1 MRNNIVL
8 FFGQRFLKAKGTI
21 LPHLSVLMSSLAI
34 MISVAILI
42 IVTSVMNGFSADL
55 IEKILGLNSHIT
67 VYPRN
72 SDKLVNYSK
81 ITREIQTID
90 GVKLTFPVISGSGMI
105 VKDDASIGL
114 FIKGMTANDI
124 KSNKDLMKSITA
136 NLSNFD
142 KNYNII
148 LGKGIA
154 RQLKVKKG
162 NDVDLIVPVLART
175 MVGTFPRQVKMKVVG
190 FINSHSQQYDNY
202 MAIISFN
209 AGRAIFGTEG
219 ASSVEIITNN
229 PEDLGVIESKI
240 SKRNKYYISDWKSE
254 NSGLLHALKVES
266 SVMSLILGLFV
277 IISVFTIFAVIR
289 MMIKSKERDI
299 AILKAHGIS
308 DFQVGKMFFIVGI
321 VICMFGMLFGN
332 FVGIV
337 FALNVDKIRIFL
349 EDLFHSTLL
358 DGDIYLLSHLPSRII
373 VDDIIKINI
382 FVFISALICIYLS
395 IKRNIKI
402 NITETLR
409 NN

>member
-1 MRNNIVL
+1 MENNIVL
-8 FFGQRFLKAKGTI
+8 FFGRRFLKAKGAI
-21 LPHLSVLMSSLAI
+21 FPHLSVLMSSLAI
-34 MISVAILI
+34 TISVAVLI

-72 SDKLVNYSK
+72 NKLVNFSK
-81 ITREIQTID
+81 IIREIKTID
-90 GVKLTFPVISGSGMI
+90 GVKLAFPVISGSGMI
-105 VKDDASIGL
+105 VKDDVSIGL
-114 FIKGMTANDI
+114 FIKGMTAEDI
-124 KSNKDLMKSITA
+124 KKNKDLIKSIKA
-136 NLSNFD
+136 DLSKFN

-154 RQLKVKKG
+154 RQLKVRNG
-162 NDVDLIVPVLART
+162 DDVDLIVPIIAKT
-175 MVGTFPRQVKMKVVG
+175 MFGTFPRQVKMKVVG
-190 FINSHSQQYDNY
+190 VINSHSQQYDNY

-209 AGRAIFGTEG
+209 AGQTIFNVEG

-229 PEDLGVIESKI
+229 PEDLGTIES
-240 SKRNKYYISDWKSE
+240 SLLRRNEYYISDWKSD
-254 NSGLLHALKVES
+254 NNGLLHALKVES
-266 SVMSLILGLFV
+266 NVMSLILGLFV

-308 DFQVGKMFFIVGI
+308 DFQVGKMFFIVGMT
-321 VICMFGMLFGN
+321 ICVFGMLFGN
-332 FVGIV
+332 LVGIV
-337 FALNVDKIRIFL
+337 FTLNVDKIRIFL

-358 DGDIYLLSHLPSRII
+358 DGDVYLLSHLPSRII
-373 VDDIIKINI
+373 IDDVVKINI
-382 FVFISALICIYLS
+382 FVFISALMCVYFS